1 MITERAG
8 GVLLHPTSLPGKY
21 GIGTLG
27 QAARDFIDFLSKAKQ
42 RYWQVLPLGPT
53 GFADSPYQCFSAH
66 AGNPNMIDLDELV
79 KEKWLDPAMLLQSP
93 RFNQDQVDFDKVQK
107 FRAPLLKMAYRRFT
121 EYMDPAIKLGFRNF
135 LKEHYRW
142 LNDYA
147 LFQAIKNHFDGE
159 PWYRWDK
166 KILERD
172 PDTMAHFQNL
182 LREEIEY
189 HKFLQYLFFR
199 QYFSLKS
206 YAHNKSI
213 RIIGD
218 LPIYVALDSADTWAY
233 PTIFELDSA
242 MYPERVGGVP
252 PDYFTEDGQLWGNP
266 LFRWKE
272 KEEEVFQWWA
282 DRIET
287 NLNLFDIIRIDHFR
301 GFEAYWAVPA
311 TETTARDGEWIEG
324 PGKGFFTYLTEKFGS
339 LPFIAEDL
347 GVITPV
353 VDELRD
359 AFNFPGMKV
368 LSFAFDSSEANNYI
382 PYTYSKN
389 CVVYTGTHDNDTTVG
404 WFESASDN
412 NRNYALEYLNS
423 SGAEIHWEM
432 IRLAWS
438 SVANTAIVPVQDLL
452 GLDSGARM
460 NIPGTIQNNWR
471 WRARRSCFTDKLAE
485 RMAHLSILYGR
496 SNG

>member
-27 QAARDFIDFLSKAKQ
+27 EAARDFIDFLSKAKQ

-79 KEKWLDPAMLLQSP
+79 TEKWLDPAVLLQSP
-93 RFNQDQVDFDKVQK
+93 RFNQDQVDFDRIQK
-107 FRAPLLKMAYRRFT
+107 FRTPLLKMAYQRFT
-121 EYMDPAIKLGFRNF
+121 EHRDPTVKLGFRNF

-142 LNDYA
+142 VNDYA
-147 LFQAIKNHFDGE
+147 LFQAIKSHFDGE
-159 PWYRWDK
+159 PWYRWEK
-166 KILERD
+166 KIRERE
-172 PDTMAHFQNL
+172 PEAMTYFQNL
-182 LREEIEY
+182 LREETDY

-199 QYFSLKS
+199 QYFSIKS
-206 YAHNKSI
+206 YAHKKSI

-218 LPIYVALDSADTWAY
+218 LPIYVALDSADTWAD

-242 MYPERVGGVP
+242 MCPQRVGGVP

-272 KEEEVFQWWA
+272 KQEEVFQWWA

-301 GFEAYWAVPA
+301 GFEAFWAVPA
-311 TETTARDGEWIEG
+311 TETTARDGEWVEG
-324 PGKGFFTYLTEKFGS
+324 PGKDFFTYLTKKFGF

-347 GVITPV
+347 GVITPA

-359 AFNFPGMKV
+359 AFIFPGMKV
-368 LSFAFDSSEANNYI
+368 LSFAFDSSEANNYL

-404 WFESASDN
+404 WFESASDD

-423 SGAEIHWEM
+423 SGADIHWEM

-452 GLDSGARM
+452 GLDSRARM

-471 WRARRSCFTDKLAE
+471 WRASRSCFTDKLAE

-496 SNG
+496 ANG